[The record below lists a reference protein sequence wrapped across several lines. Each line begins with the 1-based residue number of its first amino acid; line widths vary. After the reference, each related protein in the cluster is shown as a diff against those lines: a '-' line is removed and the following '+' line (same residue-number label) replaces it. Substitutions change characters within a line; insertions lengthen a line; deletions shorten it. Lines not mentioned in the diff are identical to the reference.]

1 MELVLFERERM
12 PWSQRDSS
20 REMRDASFLDT
31 GSFIPVPSRVLGV
44 KLTVGQSAGLSTSQS
59 RSGENY

>member
-1 MELVLFERERM
+1 M

-20 REMRDASFLDT
+20 REMPEASFVDT
-31 GSFIPVPSRVLGV
+31 GTFTPIPSRVLGV
-44 KLTVGQSAGLSTSQS
+44 TLTVGQSAGLSPSQS